1 MHMRT
6 NSISPSNL
14 SKFLYVKRIEHV
26 SISLFFSSCYS
37 FFLCPAGRNELFHRF
52 LLSFTF
58 FVCFLLLSPPT
69 IIFGERNREIWGRT
83 LIENILLFPL
93 FSFFFSLSLV
103 NNSGISSISTRFKRV
118 STSVFR
124 DRSKST
130 SKDFLDALRKIVAII
145 FFHFPFGLALERF
158 FLLKKNFLIFGKN
171 LTKI

>member
-1 MHMRT
+1 MRT

-37 FFLCPAGRNELFHRF
+37 FFLCPAGRNELSHRF

-58 FVCFLLLSPPT
+58 FFVFLLLSPPT

-103 NNSGISSISTRFKRV
+103 NNSGISSISTRFKR
-118 STSVFR
+118 SFQPQSFEI
-124 DRSKST
+124 DRNRPRKTFWMHYAKSWLLFF
-130 SKDFLDALRKIVAII
+130 SIFHLDWR
-145 FFHFPFGLALERF
+145 
-158 FLLKKNFLIFGKN
+158 
-171 LTKI
+171 

>member
-103 NNSGISSISTRFKRV
+103 NNSGISFISTRFKR
-118 STSVFR
+118 SFQPQSFEIDRNRPRKSFR
-124 DRSKST
+124 CITQNRGYY
-130 SKDFLDALRKIVAII
+130 F
-145 FFHFPFGLALERF
+145 FPFSIWIGVRTIFLVEEKF
-158 FLLKKNFLIFGKN
+158 FNFW
-171 LTKI
+171 